1 MITGYWKGSLYGTL
15 AALLFM
21 SGLWTGW
28 RLASASYQADIIK
41 EQQAAAEAVAAAA
54 RQANAQAEELEKARA
69 DREIIYRTI
78 TKQVDRIVD
87 RPVYRNDCID
97 DDGLQSINEA
107 ITGTPAAA
115 SKPDAAVPK
124 ADADGRKDGR

>member
-1 MITGYWKGSLYGTL
+1 MIRIYAAIAAAVFLGLSSAWIGHTL
-15 AALLFM
+15 TA
-21 SGLWTGW
+21 
-28 RLASASYQADIIK
+28 ASYQADIIK

-78 TKQVDRIVD
+78 TKQVDLIVD
-87 RPVYRNDCID
+87 RPVYRTDCID

-115 SKPDAAVPK
+115 SKPDAAVSK
-124 ADADGRKDGR
+124 ADATGRKDRR